1 MSAPKPSRSDQA
13 KNYLRYSG
21 LGFQMMGVIFAGAYG
36 GHWLDGRTGWKI
48 PVFTIVLSLSGIAA
62 AMMMLFRETREKP

>member
-1 MSAPKPSRSDQA
+1 MSAPRPSHRDQA

-36 GHWLDGRTGWKI
+36 GHLIDGRTGWRI
-48 PVFTIVLSLSGIAA
+48 PVFTIALSLGGIAV
-62 AMMMLFRETREKP
+62 AMVLLFRETRQKP